1 MRPPLDGSPS
11 PTGYSMGG
19 SPDERA
25 VNSSGRC
32 RGRHRCADA
41 RRRHQPQHRR
51 RVRAG
56 DAGGGNVS
64 RHHRLLRR
72 SCLPRLRRLPSSRGS
87 SASQARGDHRRVSD
101 GSARDAVLAAAGAN
115 ATHGIRRTNADKRHA
130 IERLLADPE
139 WSRWSDHEIARACHV
154 DHKTVGRVRR
164 EVTGEFPSERSVTY
178 RDRHG
183 NLSQMRMTGEIP
195 SERPSLT
202 SRLLAKVSTEDLIA
216 ELQRRGLEVR
226 DA

>member
-1 MRPPLDGSPS
+1 MSARSIPLADVVDDTAAQMRVAGINPGIV
-11 PTGYSMGG
+11 
-19 SPDERA
+19 DEYARA
-25 VNSSGRC
+25 MQEG
-32 RGRHRCADA
+32 AAFPAIIAFYD
-41 RRRHQPQHRR
+41 
-51 RVRAG
+51 G
-56 DAGGGNVS
+56 DAYHVADGF
-64 RHHRLLRR
+64 HRVAAAR
-72 SCLPRLRRLPSSRGS
+72 
-87 SASQARGDHRRVSD
+87 QAKLEEILAEVRD

-139 WSRWSDHEIARACHV
+139 WGRWSDHEIARACHV

-164 EVTGEFPSERSVTY
+164 EVTGEIPSERTVTY

-183 NLSQMRMTGEIP
+183 NLSKMRVIGEIP